1 MSAEE
6 LQAQL
11 AEKTTLLS
19 EARLKEQGFV
29 ERIHSLEDKIKCFHR
44 ATVVTHL
51 GSTYK
56 EPVYNSSEPT
66 EMEYLRKV
74 LFEYM
79 MGRETKTMAKVI
91 TSMLKFPPDQAQKV
105 LENEDTKAMPWLG
118 LSV

>member
-1 MSAEE
+1 MTAEE

-19 EARLKEQGFV
+19 EARLKEQEFV

-44 ATVVTHL
+44 TAVVTHL
-51 GSTYK
+51 GNTFK
-56 EPVYNSSEPT
+56 DPGFTDAFSEAT

-91 TSMLKFPPDQAQKV
+91 TSMLKFSPDQAQKV
-105 LENEDTKAMPWLG
+105 LDKEDSKAIPWLR
-118 LSV
+118 